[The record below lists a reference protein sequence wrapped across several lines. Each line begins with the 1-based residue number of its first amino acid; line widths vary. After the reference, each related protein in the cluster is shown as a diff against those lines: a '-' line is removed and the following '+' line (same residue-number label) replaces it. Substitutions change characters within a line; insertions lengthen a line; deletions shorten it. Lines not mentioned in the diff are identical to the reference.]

1 MKAAVAAAVCGKKI
15 LVNTVALH
23 FTIQRDETKKGKENF
38 DTAVW

>member
-15 LVNTVALH
+15 LVTVALH

>member
-1 MKAAVAAAVCGKKI
+1 MKAAAAAVCGGKKI
-15 LVNTVALH
+15 LVTVALH